1 MKKKKV
7 ELAKKLTL
15 AKETVATLTVKQ
27 QRGLKG
33 GALSQDCDT
42 YDPQWTCESHPRPTN
57 VCM

>member
-1 MKKKKV
+1 MKKKKI

-27 QRGLKG
+27 KNAIKG
-33 GALSQDCDT
+33 GETVFCDT
-42 YDPQWTCESHPRPTN
+42 YDPAWTCESNPRPTN